1 MKNSKVSFLLLATLA
16 VQFLPWSAVAAT
28 QLQGAGA
35 TFPAPLYQR
44 WIAEYTK
51 ANPDV
56 QINYQG
62 VGSGAGIKQFTQNLV
77 SFGASDA
84 AMKDP
89 EITAVKQGVVLIPA
103 TAGSIVLAYNL
114 SGVENLKLSREA
126 YIGIFLGKI
135 TKWSDPAIAKAN
147 EGVKL
152 PDTAITVCE
161 RSDGS
166 GTNFVFTKHLSVIS
180 PEFKDKV
187 GEGTSVTWPTG
198 VAGKG
203 NDGVTALIKQNK
215 GAIGYVEYG
224 YAKNNKLSFAAL
236 QNKAGDFVTATTAS
250 GAATLATTQFPAN
263 LLRAWPSDPEG
274 KDCYPISTFTWL
286 LLDKKY
292 DNTQLAESVK
302 KFVNWGLTDG
312 QKFAEDLGYIPLPK
326 EVVEKDLE
334 ALKTVE

>member
-51 ANPDV
+51 VNPDV

-89 EITAVKQGVVLIPA
+89 EIAAVKQGVVLIPA

-114 SGVENLKLSREA
+114 PGVENLKLSREA
-126 YIGIFLGKI
+126 YVGIFLGKI
-135 TKWSDPAIAKAN
+135 TKWSDPAVAKAN

-152 PDTAITVCE
+152 PDSAITVCE

-166 GTNFVFTKHLSVIS
+166 GTNFVFTKHLSAIS

-187 GEGTSVTWPTG
+187 GEGTSVAWPTG

-236 QNKAGDFVTATTAS
+236 QNKAGEFATATTAS

-263 LLRAWPSDPEG
+263 LLRAWPSDPDG
-274 KDCYPISTFTWL
+274 KDSYPIATFTWL
-286 LLDKKY
+286 LLYKKY
-292 DNTQLAESVK
+292 DNTQLAEAVK

-334 ALKTVE
+334 ALKSVE